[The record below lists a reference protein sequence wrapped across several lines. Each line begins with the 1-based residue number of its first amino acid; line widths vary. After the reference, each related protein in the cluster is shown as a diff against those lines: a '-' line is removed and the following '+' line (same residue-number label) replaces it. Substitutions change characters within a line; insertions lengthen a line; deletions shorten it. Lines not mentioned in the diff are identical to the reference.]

1 MSSSARASGSVTA
14 VTWRSATALASAH
27 EALAGRRE
35 RALLDE
41 PSVAAVAQLLAAR
54 CRQPASWI
62 RAAVGTLGR
71 FAAEVADADLADLAG
86 LLARGRADPAVAEA
100 SLAGL
105 ARRHDQRTAGQ
116 LESLAFGPKLWWRLN
131 GVAVP
136 WRPLA
141 KDAGPV
147 AGPVLTARG
156 TGLDARI
163 LLLALIGTGATEAE
177 LLAVRVRD
185 AGSLDADGALRPDLT
200 ADPLAFEFCPEDGG
214 EPRLSFLSHA
224 AAIAVRERL
233 DGRRPS
239 PDDPLLLP
247 PRAVG
252 AARSVVAARTS
263 ALIAAGNDVN
273 VATCRATGDFFRAWG
288 MPGAR
293 FESRLRGVGARQGPV
308 DDDGKEEQ

>member
-1 MSSSARASGSVTA
+1 MSPSAGASGSTTA
-14 VTWRSATALASAH
+14 VTWRSTTALASAH

-71 FAAEVADADLADLAG
+71 FAAEVADADLAG
-86 LLARGRADPAVAEA
+86 LLARGRADPAVAED

-105 ARRHDQRTAGQ
+105 ARRHNQRTAGQ

-131 GVAVP
+131 GVAVS

-200 ADPLAFEFCPEDGG
+200 ADPLAFEFRPEEGG

-233 DGRRPS
+233 DGRRPR

-247 PRAVG
+247 PRAVT
-252 AARSVVAARTS
+252 AARRVVAARSS

-293 FESRLRGVGARQGPV
+293 FESRMRGVGSREGSM
-308 DDDGKEEQ
+308 DDEGKEDQ